1 MTVEDTRVS
10 AFDTWSI
17 YAAIKLHFNEGTYD
31 AFKFNFK
38 GPRLK
43 ESTFA
48 ARRDRYFF
56 EKLARRYVKRKIVIE
71 FFTANV
77 ITDRLWIGDM
87 SDEVYSLWQSRMQ
100 SLEYTF
106 KTQMSELATYT
117 HRQCIT
123 FDSLFVSNGDLPLL
137 FKLYASDKLSLET
150 LCVLDIL
157 CGYSTRINKNTSD
170 PMGLLKNMSHKV
182 NRYKPFI
189 VDKINKQKAKEIV
202 INAFTFS

>member
-1 MTVEDTRVS
+1 MTFEDTRVS

-17 YAAIKLHFNEGTYD
+17 YMAIKLHFNEGTYD

-43 ESTFA
+43 ESAFA

-56 EKLARRYVKRKIVIE
+56 EKLARRYVKRKTIIE

-77 ITDRLWIGDM
+77 VSDRVWVGDM
-87 SDEVYSLWQSRMQ
+87 SDEIYSLWQSKMQ
-100 SLEYTF
+100 SLLYSF
-106 KTQMSELATYT
+106 KTQMSELGAYAQR
-117 HRQCIT
+117 HSVS
-123 FDSLFVSNGDLPLL
+123 FDSLFVSSGDLPLL

-157 CGYSTRINKNTSD
+157 CGYSAHINKNTSD

>member
-87 SDEVYSLWQSRMQ
+87 SDEIYSLWQSRMQ

-106 KTQMSELATYT
+106 KTQMSELATYA